1 MVMVKKTFRSFL
13 LLTIVLSLLL
23 AGCAKRSGIKVTSAL
38 TPPAETEFAYVV
50 PFVTTLVPESFGE
63 PAFNGFV
70 DTLNA
75 SRGKTPVNTFLIL
88 KEELKEVD
96 PAWLEKQLYITG
108 EIWSYIE
115 NSGCC
120 STELR
125 VKGRVQIFEPG
136 RRSPAV
142 EIFVPLDSFFDHDAS
157 KLSVERDKLSKRLAR
172 ELADQT
178 IKALAPR

>member
-1 MVMVKKTFRSFL
+1 MVTVKNAFRSAFIL
-13 LLTIVLSLLL
+13 STLLSLLL
-23 AGCAKRSGIKVTSAL
+23 AGCAKRPGIKVVSTL

-50 PFVTTLVPESFGE
+50 PFVTTLVPDSFGE
-63 PAFNGFV
+63 AAFNEFV

-75 SRGKTPVNTFLIL
+75 SRGTTPVNTFLIL

-96 PAWLEKQLYITG
+96 PAWLEKQHYITG

-136 RRSPAV
+136 RKSPAV
-142 EIFVPLDSFFDHDAS
+142 EIFVPLDAFFEHDSS
-157 KLSVERDKLSKRLAR
+157 KLSVERDKLSRRLAR
-172 ELADQT
+172 ELANQA
-178 IKALAPR
+178 IKALTVR

>member
-1 MVMVKKTFRSFL
+1 MVMVKKVFRSL
-13 LLTIVLSLLL
+13 LLLSPLLLLLL
-23 AGCAKRSGIKVTSAL
+23 AGCAKRPGIKVISTL
-38 TPPAETEFAYVV
+38 TPPGETEFAYVV

-63 PAFNGFV
+63 PAFNEFV

-75 SRGKTPVNTFLIL
+75 NRGKTPVKTFLIL

-108 EIWSYIE
+108 EVWSYIE

-136 RRSPAV
+136 RKSPAA
-142 EIFVPLDSFFDHDAS
+142 EIFVPLDSFFEHDAS

-178 IKALAPR
+178 IKALSTR